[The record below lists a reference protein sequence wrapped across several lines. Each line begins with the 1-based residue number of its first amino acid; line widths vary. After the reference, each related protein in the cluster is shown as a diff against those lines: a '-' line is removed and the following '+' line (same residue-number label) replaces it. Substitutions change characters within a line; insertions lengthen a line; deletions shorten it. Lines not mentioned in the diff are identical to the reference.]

1 MTAMQVMTVLIAFGI
16 ALAVGGCASE
26 EKEWMK
32 IGSSYTMAEFKRD
45 YTACSK
51 SGSLDESCM
60 RSRGWVAVSPGKS
73 DKTVVQP
80 QGPGGPSG
88 IGPSTRQP

>member
-1 MTAMQVMTVLIAFGI
+1 MHAMSILIALAI

-32 IGSSYTMAEFKRD
+32 IGSSYTMAEFRRD
-45 YTACSK
+45 YDACSK
-51 SGSLDESCM
+51 GVTLDENCM

-73 DKTVVQP
+73 DKPVVEQP
-80 QGPGGPSG
+80 QRQGTPTG

>member
-1 MTAMQVMTVLIAFGI
+1 MRGMIVLTALGI

-32 IGSSYTMAEFKRD
+32 IGTSYTAAEFKRD

-51 SGSLDESCM
+51 GGTLDESCM
-60 RSRGWVAVSPGKS
+60 RSKGWVGVNPGTAPKAAE
-73 DKTVVQP
+73 P
-80 QGPGGPSG
+80 QRPGPPTG
-88 IGPSTRQP
+88 IGPGTRQP

>member
-1 MTAMQVMTVLIAFGI
+1 MHVMIALTALGI

-32 IGSSYTMAEFKRD
+32 IGTSYTVAEFKRD

-51 SGSLDESCM
+51 SGTLDERCM
-60 RSRGWVAVSPGKS
+60 QSKGWVGVSPGKS
-73 DKTVVQP
+73 EKTSIEP
-80 QGPGGPSG
+80 TRPGPPGGGG
-88 IGPSTRQP
+88 IGPATRQP